1 MWGLSLA
8 LLGGGLVLT
17 WLKPLHAQLRHR
29 DPVRCPVLA
38 SVGYSTVGAL
48 IVARRPDNAI
58 GWIFRVMAVGFAGT
72 MFSQG
77 YAVRAI
83 AIAPHSLPAVGW
95 IGYQAGWLLL
105 LGSAPIILVFAIR
118 AAATAAS
125 TSSSVASRTSAWI
138 CAVAGLRSS
147 RTGPCGG
154 TDCPSMQSPRT
165 IELPCR
171 SARKRWQLRLSELKV
186 DHFLPDA
193 SALFESTSDG
203 GSEMDPPI
211 EPRKCGLFCR
221 LEERVEGA
229 GGQAAIIVGV
239 IRERQR
245 PEQIGEDLRRGSRL
259 NGVPGGVLR
268 ERRGH

>member
-1 MWGLSLA
+1 MLSITTRLTHMSYVILLQTVRCVIFFLFSSSRRHTRFSRDWSSDVCSSDLPSVGPGVGQSAGERIRCAPGSPGGSWSMWGLSLA

-72 MFSQG
+72 MFSQE
-77 YAVRAI
+77 YAVRTI

-147 RTGPCGG
+147 RTG
-154 TDCPSMQSPRT
+154 
-165 IELPCR
+165 
-171 SARKRWQLRLSELKV
+171 
-186 DHFLPDA
+186 
-193 SALFESTSDG
+193 
-203 GSEMDPPI
+203 
-211 EPRKCGLFCR
+211 
-221 LEERVEGA
+221 
-229 GGQAAIIVGV
+229 
-239 IRERQR
+239 
-245 PEQIGEDLRRGSRL
+245 
-259 NGVPGGVLR
+259 
-268 ERRGH
+268 